1 MPTTAQPLNLNASTL
16 ETIRQRQVIL
26 LDTSVWI
33 RLADGRTSKA
43 NELRERLT
51 ALVSK
56 EIAFCPLC
64 APTIWELRK
73 QKTPSLLRTAELME
87 QLSLNVS
94 FRGLDQLFDREVA
107 HLINYLLTGEF
118 SPLDPSDKF
127 GPVLSYMDKGVALN
141 IDFSLSNKQVLQQQ
155 LDCVIQNMSITQL
168 VARLGD
174 QSSPNIDTRGCYQA
188 SSKARAQIAGK
199 SKSKALRVEQED
211 AARRIL
217 IPKFNAQRRRH
228 PMSDQ
233 LIMVERMELMP
244 MSKKYGDATGH
255 ILNFMPA
262 LYAYVQMLTVS
273 GYDLNR
279 KDKANDFYDR
289 EVLVYGL
296 SYSTIFAACDGWI
309 ESLVTLS
316 REARYPGVFK
326 FSKNLDEL
334 NGLIEELATTYKQ
347 P

>member
-1 MPTTAQPLNLNASTL
+1 MPAIAQPLNLNASTL
-16 ETIRQRQVIL
+16 ETIKQRQVIL

-51 ALVSK
+51 TLVSK
-56 EIAFCPLC
+56 EIVFCPLC

-73 QKTPSLLRTAELME
+73 QKSPSLLRTAEVME

-107 HLINYLLTGEF
+107 HLINYLLTREF
-118 SPLDPSDKF
+118 SPLHPSDKF
-127 GPVLSYMDKGVALN
+127 GPMLSYMDKGVALN
-141 IDFSLSNKQVLQQQ
+141 IDFSSSNKEAVQQQ

-168 VARLGD
+168 VIRLGD
-174 QSSPNIDTRGCYQA
+174 QSSPNVDTRGCYQA
-188 SSKARAQIAGK
+188 GSKARAQFVGK

-217 IPKFNAQRRRH
+217 IPKFNVQRRRH

-244 MSKKYGDATGH
+244 LSKKYGDATGH

-262 LYAYVQMLTVS
+262 LHAYVQMLTAS
-273 GYDLNR
+273 GFDLNR

-289 EVLVYGL
+289 EILVYGL

-316 REARYPGVFK
+316 REARYPGVFE

-334 NGLIEELATTYKQ
+334 SGLIEKLATTYKQ